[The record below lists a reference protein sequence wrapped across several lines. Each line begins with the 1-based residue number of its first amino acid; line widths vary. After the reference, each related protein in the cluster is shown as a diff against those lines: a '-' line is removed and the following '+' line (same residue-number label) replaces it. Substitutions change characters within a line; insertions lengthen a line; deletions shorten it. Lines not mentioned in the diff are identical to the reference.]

1 MAALINCES
10 GNTKAAENNLQQA
23 FAHDFRIRENPVFM
37 LMKSEVEIK
46 SQDWPNA
53 LKTLEQAFDLPG
65 VKDSAMPPGKKH
77 SLPFG

>member
-1 MAALINCES
+1 
-10 GNTKAAENNLQQA
+10 
-23 FAHDFRIRENPVFM
+23 M

-53 LKTLEQAFDLPG
+53 LKTLEHAYDLPG
-65 VKDSAMPPGKKH
+65 VKDSSMPPGKKY